1 VLPFKPLSAKLQA
14 LLNGGLN
21 DIVKSLVVLE
31 QDFAI
36 DLNQGQLNE
45 GQNID
50 KSDIIPEYSRTT
62 ISIKKSKNQ
71 ISDRV
76 TLRDTGD
83 FYKSFKL
90 KAENDSFS
98 ISATDSKT
106 NKLQKKYGTKILGL
120 SEESKAIFARH
131 GLKIQLMKLIK
142 QKIVQ

>member
-1 VLPFKPLSAKLQA
+1 MLPFKPLSAKLQA

-21 DIVKSLVVLE
+21 DIVKSLVILE

-62 ISIKKSKNQ
+62 VSIKKSKNQ

-142 QKIVQ
+142 QKI

>member
-1 VLPFKPLSAKLQA
+1 MPFKPLSAKLQA

>member
-1 VLPFKPLSAKLQA
+1 MPFKPLSAKLQA

-120 SEESKAIFARH
+120 SEESKAVFARH

-142 QKIVQ
+142 QKI